1 MTAGVEQ
8 ILCPIAYP
16 VTRQYSD
23 TAAMVALPVPVP
35 MVALPV
41 PIAMVVPLLR
51 DSVAGSPIVLLL
63 GASLS

>member
-1 MTAGVEQ
+1 
-8 ILCPIAYP
+8 
-16 VTRQYSD
+16 
-23 TAAMVALPVPVP
+23 MVALPVPVP

-41 PIAMVVPLLR
+41 PIAMVVSLLR

>member
-1 MTAGVEQ
+1 VTADVEQ

-16 VTRQYSD
+16 VTRQYRD
-23 TAAMVALPVPVP
+23 TA

-51 DSVAGSPIVLLL
+51 DSVAASPFVLLL

>member
-1 MTAGVEQ
+1 VEQ

-16 VTRQYSD
+16 VTRQYTD
-23 TAAMVALPVPVP
+23 TAA

-51 DSVAGSPIVLLL
+51 DSVAASPFALLL